1 MVEVSS
7 TCPSGTVK
15 RRSPEPQPACLR
27 HRRPKWSSTRSA
39 PNKPR
44 SDFIARRERIPGS
57 CRENE
62 DAREPFLS
70 LPLGT
75 ALPIM
80 TLLAPSSR
88 SDLIRSREISRP
100 SPVKAGGPCSLS
112 VHLGSVSHVFRPEN
126 VSTVQAT
133 GKRANRQPPQL
144 TWALF
149 RPGSL
154 CRATARRDCAARLR
168 GATARPT
175 ARPTARRD
183 CVARHSSRP
192 GLASG
197 GVVPARSGRS
207 ARWLAVPS
215 RCPTRDAR
223 PRRGP

>member
-7 TCPSGTVK
+7 TFPIRNGQTAEFGTPT
-15 RRSPEPQPACLR
+15 RSPTA
-27 HRRPKWSSTRSA
+27 STTQMVQYAFRA
-39 PNKPR
+39 EQAAQR
-44 SDFIARRERIPGS
+44 FIARRERIPGS
-57 CRENE
+57 CRENG

-70 LPLGT
+70 PSLGT
-75 ALPIM
+75 TLPIM

-100 SPVKAGGPCSLS
+100 SPVKSGGPCSFS
-112 VHLGSVSHVFRPEN
+112 VHLGSVSHVFRAQN

-133 GKRANRQPPQL
+133 GKRAIASR
-144 TWALF
+144 
-149 RPGSL
+149 RGSPGRYSDPAH
-154 CRATARRDCAARLR
+154 CAPRRDCA
-168 GATARPT
+168 
-175 ARPTARRD
+175 
-183 CVARHSSRP
+183 ARHSSRP

-207 ARWLAVPS
+207 ARWLAIPS

>member
-1 MVEVSS
+1 M
-7 TCPSGTVK
+7 PGFHAQGDL
-15 RRSPEPQPACLR
+15 RQHQPARLR
-27 HRRPKWSSTRSA
+27 HRRPKWPSTRSG

-57 CRENE
+57 CRENG
-62 DAREPFLS
+62 DACEPFLS
-70 LPLGT
+70 PSLGT
-75 ALPIM
+75 TLPIM

-88 SDLIRSREISRP
+88 SDLIRSHEISRP

-112 VHLGSVSHVFRPEN
+112 VHLGSVSHVFQPEN

-144 TWALF
+144 TRALF
-149 RPGSL
+149 RLGSL
-154 CRATARRDCAARLR
+154 CCATARR
-168 GATARPT
+168 
-175 ARPTARRD
+175 
-183 CVARHSSRP
+183 VISSRP
-192 GLASG
+192 GLANVSG
-197 GVVPARSGRS
+197 GAVPARSGRS

>member
-44 SDFIARRERIPGS
+44 GDFIARRERIPGS
-57 CRENE
+57 CRENG

-70 LPLGT
+70 SPLGT

-100 SPVKAGGPCSLS
+100 SPVKAGGPFSLS
-112 VHLGSVSHVFRPEN
+112 VHLGSVSHVSGLKTFQRFKRPE
-126 VSTVQAT
+126 SAQ
-133 GKRANRQPPQL
+133 
-144 TWALF
+144 
-149 RPGSL
+149 
-154 CRATARRDCAARLR
+154 TASRGRSPRRYSDPAHCAARLR
-168 GATARPT
+168 GATARRAIP
-175 ARPTARRD
+175 RGRGLL
-183 CVARHSSRP
+183 VAE
-192 GLASG
+192 
-197 GVVPARSGRS
+197 
-207 ARWLAVPS
+207 
-215 RCPTRDAR
+215 
-223 PRRGP
+223 